1 MDTAS
6 RNSLN
11 VMIFSSWKHQGGCLP
26 EWAVIR
32 NCVVY
37 IFKFLEDRTTCVK
50 LFYIKLNSICM
61 QMERAMMVIY
71 EQAARI
77 LFSNRWEE
85 AVSRSYT
92 YIDKDIIVLKSAA
105 SEYYIK
111 GRLKKYK
118 F

>member
-1 MDTAS
+1 
-6 RNSLN
+6 
-11 VMIFSSWKHQGGCLP
+11 
-26 EWAVIR
+26 
-32 NCVVY
+32 
-37 IFKFLEDRTTCVK
+37 
-50 LFYIKLNSICM
+50 
-61 QMERAMMVIY
+61 MVIY
-71 EQAARI
+71 EQVARI

-92 YIDKDIIVLKSAA
+92 YIDKDIIVLKSAS